1 MGNYTTEEIIKYLQ
15 EQRDIRCVYYD
26 YNTKEKK
33 TSAFNIIF
41 YDWGVDNEFEIA
53 EFCVAYQKVDNLNY
67 NVVPI
72 SQIIKIYN
80 AEEKK
85 YHIPE

>member
-1 MGNYTTEEIIKYLQ
+1 MGNYTAEEIIKYLQ
-15 EQRDIRCVYYD
+15 EQRNIRCVYYD
-26 YNTKEKK
+26 YNTKKKK
-33 TSAFNIIF
+33 TSTFNIIF
-41 YDWGVDNEFEIA
+41 YDWSVDNEFEIA
-53 EFCVAYQKVDNLNY
+53 EFCVTYQKVDNLNY